1 MSGVHVAPRARDV
14 LSRLRAENE
23 ESLMAARAMWKGT
36 LKIGK
41 SKLNVKLYSAVQD
54 HTIHFRL
61 LHATD
66 HAPVKQQMVDSDTG
80 EPVEY
85 KDAQKAFPVMRNRMV
100 LIEKEELAKLE
111 PKESRDIEVKRFVDT
126 ADIDHRW
133 YERAYYLGPDGDA
146 TAYFALAEALEK
158 KNKEGVARWVM
169 RKKDYVGAL
178 RVHEGYLALI
188 VLRYAEEVIDASAL
202 QAPGGR
208 ALDKKELAMGEQ
220 LVSALAGKFDP
231 EQFRDEYRDRVM
243 DLINTKARGGKVKV
257 QKFRPKKASDDDAL
271 TNVLAASLSGM
282 RKKSA

>member
-1 MSGVHVAPRARDV
+1 M
-14 LSRLRAENE
+14 RAEE
-23 ESLMAARAMWKGT
+23 EKVMAARAMWKGT

-41 SKLNVKLYSAVQD
+41 TKLNVKLYSAVQD

-61 LHATD
+61 LHKTD

-80 EPVEY
+80 DPVDY
-85 KDAQKAFPVMRNRMV
+85 KDAQKAFPVMRNRLV
-100 LIEKEELAKLE
+100 LLEKDELEKLE
-111 PKESRDIEVKRFVDT
+111 PKDSRDIEVKRFVDP

-133 YERAYYLGPDGDA
+133 YERAYYLGPDGD
-146 TAYFALAEALEK
+146 TTNYFALAEALEK

-188 VLRYAEEVIDASAL
+188 VLRYAEEVIDAGAL
-202 QAPGGR
+202 PARAGR
-208 ALDKKELAMGEQ
+208 PLQKKEVQMGEQ

-231 EQFRDEYRDRVM
+231 SEYRDDYRDRVM
-243 DLINTKARGGKVKV
+243 DLINTKARGGRVKV
-257 QKFRPKKASDDDAL
+257 EKFRPKKTSDDL
-271 TNVLAASLSGM
+271 TNALAASLSGM